1 MKKREA
7 PKNCKRGSK
16 QRRLILDTVRSGGL
30 GHPTVAEVYDA
41 VRGEIPNISLG
52 TVYRNLGSLASDGEI
67 SRLDLGDVSRF
78 DCDTSEH
85 SHFACKKCGAKL
97 GSDDIAIHQK
107 LVSRNDTEFFCIDCL
122 AGYYRTTREVIQQ
135 RIDYYRKSGKCTLF
149 R

>member
-52 TVYRNLGSLASDGEI
+52 TVYRNLGSLA
-67 SRLDLGDVSRF
+67 F
-78 DCDTSEH
+78 
-85 SHFACKKCGAKL
+85 
-97 GSDDIAIHQK
+97 
-107 LVSRNDTEFFCIDCL
+107 
-122 AGYYRTTREVIQQ
+122 
-135 RIDYYRKSGKCTLF
+135 
-149 R
+149 

>member
-30 GHPTVAEVYDA
+30 GHPTAAEVYDA

-85 SHFACKKCGAKL
+85 SHFACQKCGAIFDVRHRPSAWCRALCVPRRRIFCGVGERSFSGYCPKCSKKL
-97 GSDDIAIHQK
+97 QLNTK
-107 LVSRNDTEFFCIDCL
+107 ENRL
-122 AGYYRTTREVIQQ
+122 
-135 RIDYYRKSGKCTLF
+135 
-149 R
+149 